1 MPSACKRVLGFQ
13 PRSFWH
19 FAGRVICWTAPTP
32 LSSKGVRRAVWAAAV
47 FAVLNSTAVAST
59 PALTDLSADNVTIAS
74 GSGEWVAQGRARLRD
89 ADSLFTAD
97 EIRYNPAT
105 EGITARGHVVY
116 TRGDARLLADLL
128 VYQRR
133 DGTFTARNV
142 RIGRPPAFVAGQS
155 ADGTPTRI
163 VVHKATVS
171 YGEPG
176 RWAPTIKADTIIL
189 VPGRYLRLGS
199 GRAGIGS
206 AQVVPIPR
214 FTQALAGG
222 APVFSYLS
230 ADVGYRSTLGGVANI
245 GLRVPTSP
253 DLRLGGDLGIYTSRG
268 VMAGPA
274 VDYGS
279 TSTSDALAMSGYLRS
294 GFIHDYGIAPAGSSG
309 PGGGFITGNG
319 TALDF
324 IAKTNVVSTDILG
337 NPISQNRGFIE
348 WMHQQELTDAID
360 LRGQFNWWKD
370 SNILRD
376 FRPRDFYPDQE
387 PDSSLEAVYTG
398 DDAVASAFARF
409 QPNSFEAVQERLPE
423 LSYDELPTAIGDGFY
438 ERFDTSA
445 VRLVERPP
453 GGGTELSDN
462 RLDGF
467 YGISRPIIPDD
478 WLAFTPVAGARVTN
492 YSDTRGAADPGG
504 YTRFLGEVGFD
515 ALLRSSG
522 VFAYS
527 NPLWGIDGL
536 RHLLT
541 PEISYRY
548 IPEGDAG
555 RASIPDIDRPTFST
569 YLQPL
574 DLGDMRTIDDLHSE
588 NTLRLGLDNIL
599 QTRNPAYGSRDL
611 LAFNVADDLQF
622 HRQPGQHDFSELHT
636 ETVVSPAPWINF
648 SADQIFKAQTFSLRE
663 FDAGFDIHNDRDWG
677 VRLTSDFLRH
687 EDDDYL
693 LDCYKRLNEV
703 YTFHELVE
711 YDARQFRFNQVS
723 SELDQ
728 NLANIWRVK
737 YIVTF
742 NAGPN
747 SEGHFGFDAEI
758 DALKF

>member
-1 MPSACKRVLGFQ
+1 M
-13 PRSFWH
+13 
-19 FAGRVICWTAPTP
+19 VIRWTAPTP
-32 LSSKGVRRAVWAAAV
+32 LSSKGVRRAVWTAAVLAVLDSAAA
-47 FAVLNSTAVAST
+47 ASS
-59 PALTDLSADNVTIAS
+59 PALTDLTADSASISS
-74 GSGEWVAQGRARLRD
+74 GSGEWVAQGHARLRD
-89 ADSLFTAD
+89 AGSLFTAD
-97 EIRYNPAT
+97 EIRYDPAA
-105 EGITARGHVVY
+105 EVVTARGHVVY

-133 DGTFTARNV
+133 DGTFIARNV
-142 RIGRPPAFVAGQS
+142 RIGRPPAYVSGES

-163 VVHKATVS
+163 VVHRAAVS

-176 RWAPTIKADTIIL
+176 QWAPTIKADTIIL

-222 APVFSYLS
+222 APVFSYVS
-230 ADVGYRSTLGGVANI
+230 ADVGYRSTLGGTANI
-245 GLRVPTSP
+245 GLRVPTLP
-253 DLRLGGDLGIYTSRG
+253 DLKLGGDLGIFTSRG
-268 VMAGPA
+268 LMAGPG
-274 VDYGS
+274 VDYS
-279 TSTSDALAMSGYLRS
+279 SPPSAAMDMSGYLRS
-294 GFIHDYGIAPAGSSG
+294 GFIHDYGIAPAGGSSS

-337 NPISQNRGFIE
+337 NPIDKDRGFIE

-370 SNILRD
+370 SDILRD
-376 FRPRDFYPDQE
+376 FRPREFYPDQE

-398 DDAVASAFARF
+398 SDSIASAFARF

-423 LSYDELPTAIGDGFY
+423 LRYDELPTAIGGGFY
-438 ERFDTSA
+438 ERFDASA

-453 GGGTELSDN
+453 AGGAELSDN

-467 YGISRPIIPDD
+467 YSVSRPMAPAD
-478 WLAFTPVAGARVTN
+478 WLSFTPVAGALVTN

-515 ALLRSSG
+515 AFLRSSG
-522 VFAYS
+522 VFSYS
-527 NPLWGIDGL
+527 NPLWDIDGL
-536 RHLLT
+536 RHLMT
-541 PEISYRY
+541 PQISYRY

-574 DLGDMRTIDDLHSE
+574 DLGDMRAIDDLHSI

-599 QTRNPAYGSRDL
+599 QTRNSGYGSRDL

-622 HRQPGQHDFSELHT
+622 HRQPGQHDFSDLHT

-648 SADQIFKAQTFSLRE
+648 SAEQVFRAQTFSLRE

-693 LDCYKRLNEV
+693 LDFYKRLNEV
-703 YTFHELVE
+703 YVFHEVVE
-711 YDARQFRFNQVS
+711 YDARHLRFNQVS

-728 NLANIWRVK
+728 NLANLWRIK
-737 YIVTF
+737 YVVTF

-747 SEGHFGFDAEI
+747 REGHFGLDVEI
-758 DALKF
+758 DALRF